1 MLMIV
6 LHEKNYQDQISRNLS
21 IEFNIQMLFC
31 IYAWAIGPSEEEIQT
46 NSMTFSVQDE
56 NKKLFSHSEK
66 I

>member
-1 MLMIV
+1 MIV

-31 IYAWAIGPSEEEIQT
+31 IYAWAIGEEEIQT
-46 NSMTFSVQDE
+46 SMTSSVQDE
-56 NKKLFSHSEK
+56 DKKLFSHSEK